1 MSEPTSGTVIWSW
14 FLPRASVVALVEG
27 GLLGATL
34 FGWEGGEFR
43 PAVWL
48 LITTLVSVGVLGA
61 AALAYRFGGGFLSRS
76 ANAPVALLVG
86 SVVGFVVG
94 YLVQPRSGPV

>member
-1 MSEPTSGTVIWSW
+1 MSEPTSRTVSWSW
-14 FLPRASVVALVEG
+14 FLPRAAVVALVEG

-43 PAVWL
+43 PAMWL
-48 LITTLVSVGVLGA
+48 LIAAMIAVGAIGA
-61 AALAYRFGGGFLSRS
+61 GALANRIGGGFQPRS
-76 ANAPVALLVG
+76 ANAPVALVVG